1 MNSRTVKTH
10 LQQGKNRTSV
20 SSDWERGVGVF
31 RKEASTFW
39 GDSNVLHL
47 ERSQGYTGAVLVKC
61 YITCSCQLALSVCPF
76 VFPFL
81 NWW

>member
-47 ERSQGYTGAVLVKC
+47 ERSQGYTGAVLVK
-61 YITCSCQLALSVCPF
+61 THSLMSTLSVFAFHC
-76 VFPFL
+76 L
-81 NWW
+81 YMRKNK